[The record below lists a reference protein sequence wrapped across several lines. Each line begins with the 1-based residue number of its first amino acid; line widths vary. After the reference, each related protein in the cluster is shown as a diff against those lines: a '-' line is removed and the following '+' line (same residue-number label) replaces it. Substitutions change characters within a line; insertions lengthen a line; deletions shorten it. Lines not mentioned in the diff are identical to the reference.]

1 MTITFTQLQCYGA
14 FFFLN
19 IIKTYTEATC
29 KKKKVSQ
36 LVKKNNYV

>member
-29 KKKKVSQ
+29 KKKKSPNW
-36 LVKKNNYV
+36 LKKNNYV